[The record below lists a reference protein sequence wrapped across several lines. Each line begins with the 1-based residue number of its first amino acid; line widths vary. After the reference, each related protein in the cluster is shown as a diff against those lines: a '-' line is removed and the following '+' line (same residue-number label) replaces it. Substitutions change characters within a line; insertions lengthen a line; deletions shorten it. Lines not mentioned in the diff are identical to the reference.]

1 MADADLVDVYV
12 ARRMVAAAA
21 GGDEPMPESL
31 MRDCCD
37 LRRVHLRDAQSSP
50 DGRQLVC
57 HFRAPDAESVRQLLR
72 RAGIPFDRVWT
83 GQ

>member
-1 MADADLVDVYV
+1 MAADSLVDVYV
-12 ARRMVAAAA
+12 ARRVAAA
-21 GGDEPMPESL
+21 DVDDTPTPDTIL
-31 MRDCCD
+31 NYCYD
-37 LRRVHLRDAQSSP
+37 LRRVELRDARPSP

-83 GQ
+83 DQ